1 MTEVSSAD
9 VEMVTIPRHIYESP
23 LETLET
29 LSDRVEIESI
39 KKGIKDIRN
48 DRVFSEEEFM
58 GMYQELLA

>member
-9 VEMVTIPRHIYESP
+9 VEMVTIPRHIYESL

-39 KKGIKDIRN
+39 KKGIEDIRN